1 MTTSANQEGDAMNA
15 TLCRKCGERFRR
27 ESESYFHTCTAIDN
41 RTGLQP
47 GDTVRAGGAIGQVH
61 RLYVRG
67 TAGTVEV
74 YFRSSFRTYSY
85 PADQVERVAS

>member
-1 MTTSANQEGDAMNA
+1 MMID
-15 TLCRKCGERFRR
+15 TLCKRCGERFRR

-47 GDTVRAGGAIGQVH
+47 GDTVRAGGAIGEVD

-67 TAGTVEV
+67 TAGTVQV

-85 PADQVERVAS
+85 PADQVERVVS